1 MKLSRLYQPRHPIF
15 WLALA
20 LNALSMAL
28 GWLVQ
33 NRPLNTLG
41 LLIVLVFGLGNAIV
55 GMWLAWQLVR
65 DPPPGSPPPA
75 PPQGSA
81 PALRARSTG
90 VVSAHCN
97 ACAVPRTR
105 SSSARKVSSMGVR
118 RSGQCSWYRSM

>member
-1 MKLSRLYQPRHPIF
+1 MKLSRLYQPRNPIF

-65 DPPPGSPPPA
+65 GPPPGSPPPA
-75 PPQGSA
+75 PPQ
-81 PALRARSTG
+81 
-90 VVSAHCN
+90 
-97 ACAVPRTR
+97 
-105 SSSARKVSSMGVR
+105 
-118 RSGQCSWYRSM
+118 